1 MKAPT
6 SDTRRVNTPGWTALQ
21 KPNALQRSAQPV
33 HRLQGI
39 RYPGRD
45 YRIPAFYMI
54 TMSTFARK
62 PLFANCTNR
71 QSLLT
76 HDGWLVHDRWHRM
89 AKDYAEIET
98 STLMIMPDHFH
109 GIVRVTAPMEK
120 PVGVP
125 LRAFKSQV
133 TSALRQRYGNPK
145 LQVWMPGYH
154 DLAVWRKGSLSAYIH
169 YIMDNPRRYCLK
181 RDNPE
186 LFTCVNRLRHTRLP
200 ANETW
205 SGYGNLFLLDKPEI
219 RAVRVSRNVDPVKLE
234 MMSKAI
240 DEWARG
246 GGVIASPFISPGEK
260 ELGRVALD
268 AGGSVI
274 VMRPNG
280 FARTFKPGGRHFD
293 HCVQGRMLFLACRSP
308 AGSDSTLSREMCLA
322 MNQWCEHIANALQT
336 INRRT

>member
-1 MKAPT
+1 MRAP
-6 SDTRRVNTPGWTALQ
+6 SKDPRRVNTPGRTGFPEPKATHR
-21 KPNALQRSAQPV
+21 PAQPV

-54 TMSTFARK
+54 TMTTFAQ
-62 PLFANCTNR
+62 PLFAECANGK
-71 QSLLT
+71 SLLT
-76 HDGWLVHDRWHRM
+76 HDGWLVYDRWHRM
-89 AKDYAEIET
+89 AKDYAKIET
-98 STLMIMPDHFH
+98 STLMIMPDHLH

-145 LQVWMPGYH
+145 LHIWKPGYH

-181 RDNPE
+181 RENPD
-186 LFTCVNRLRHTRLP
+186 LFTCVNRLQHPRLP

-219 RAVRVSRNVDPVKLE
+219 RAVRVSRNVDAVKQKI
-234 MMSKAI
+234 MSKSI
-240 DEWARG
+240 DEWARAD
-246 GGVIASPFISPGEK
+246 GVIASPFISPGEK
-260 ELGRVALD
+260 KLGRVALD
-268 AGGSVI
+268 SGGSVI
-274 VMRPNG
+274 VMRANG
-280 FARTFKPGGRHFD
+280 FAHTFKPGGRAFD
-293 HCVQGRMLFLACRSP
+293 HCVQGRMLFLACRPP
-308 AGSDSTLSREMCLA
+308 AAASASVLSRDMCLA
-322 MNQWCEHIANALQT
+322 MNRWCDHIATSTAKHKEKE
-336 INRRT
+336 